1 MQQRSYLV
9 NELEIF
15 EMLSKNI
22 DAGRKV
28 IMVYIDF
35 HTAFGMF
42 LTGRRLQTVKEH
54 GIQGVLAN
62 GPKWGW

>member
-1 MQQRSYLV
+1 
-9 NELEIF
+9 
-15 EMLSKNI
+15 MLSKNI